1 MLPLLSWNL
10 KTVADVPES
19 ESSPVQTFANS
30 FTTARQRKSYTEA
43 RIASQGTDHRLSS
56 KHSGSRAADSRL
68 EQTARLE
75 LGQFARRKYRSEGL

>member
-1 MLPLLSWNL
+1 MLPVLSWNL

-30 FTTARQRKSYTEA
+30 FTTARQRKSCTEA
-43 RIASQGTDHRLSS
+43 RIASQRTDHRLRSM
-56 KHSGSRAADSRL
+56 HFGRRAADIRL

-75 LGQFARRKYRSEGL
+75 LG